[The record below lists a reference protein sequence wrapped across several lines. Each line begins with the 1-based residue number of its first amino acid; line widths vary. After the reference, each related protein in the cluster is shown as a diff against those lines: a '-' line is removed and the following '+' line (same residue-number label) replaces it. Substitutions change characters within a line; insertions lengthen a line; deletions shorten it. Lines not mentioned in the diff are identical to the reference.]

1 MHIHVHIHIHIHI
14 HISSYIYICTY
25 ICTYVIY
32 TYMYMNVRICK
43 YIYIY
48 MHIFIHIYIY
58 VYQYICVQHKTTVG
72 QARPGDAGEAL
83 CPSRRR
89 APPSGDGDRRAARS
103 PQPDPAHIHICIYI
117 YNHMYIYLSIYLTI
131 YLSIYLSIYLYVF
144 TCMILKA
151 AGLARPG
158 GEAARSSGRPL
169 PSRRLPSRLPS
180 RRRAPPRGEG
190 DRSLAA
196 NGDRNPARMPHAT
209 VTGVLHL

>member
-1 MHIHVHIHIHIHI
+1 MYVYVN
-14 HISSYIYICTY
+14 IS
-25 ICTYVIY
+25 
-32 TYMYMNVRICK
+32 
-43 YIYIY
+43 IYIY
-48 MHIFIHIYIY
+48 AYIHTYIY

-72 QARPGDAGEAL
+72 QVRPGDAGEAL

-144 TCMILKA
+144 TCMILKT

-158 GEAARSSGRPL
+158 GEAS
-169 PSRRLPSRLPS
+169 
-180 RRRAPPRGEG
+180 PPRRGSIPRCQWG
-190 DRSLAA
+190 PQSCQNAPRHRYRGTSLIRNTHP
-196 NGDRNPARMPHAT
+196 NGTTIGPQASACCR
-209 VTGVLHL
+209 VLRGGLFLKNEVPL